1 MKFLLVLVILK
12 INLIIL
18 LPPADIWNKVQQYIK
33 EGIMDDFNKKH
44 FIFDEENYNTFDM
57 NSEKMQDLYNKQE
70 QIYKHYGIT
79 SYIFVVKNINKS
91 IEEFGKIKN
100 KTRDNLR
107 RGGYDVDN
115 SIITV
120 FSIESRQGKIYTGNN
135 TKDKCIT
142 DDNAIYMKNRI
153 INNLKNESN
162 YNTLKDY
169 LDDINYFCNK
179 SKNSEPTIFN
189 TRSYKRKENNKNS
202 DIIIGTIISIG
213 FVLVIVGLVICCCKF
228 CKNCKKNNNGNDS
241 YNNNNNDNS
250 VTNYS
255 TQSGGGNSVNVGDNK
270 V

>member
-18 LPPADIWNKVQQYIK
+18 LPSVDIWNKVQQYIK
-33 EGIMDDFNKKH
+33 EGIMNDFNKKY
-44 FIFDEENYNTFDM
+44 FIFIEENYTALDV

-70 QIYKHYGIT
+70 QIYNNYGIT
-79 SYIFVVKNINKS
+79 SYIFAVKNINKF
-91 IEEFGKIKN
+91 IEEIGKIRN

-107 RGGYDVDN
+107 KGGYDVDN

-120 FSIESRQGKIYTGNN
+120 FSIESRQGKIYIGNN
-135 TKDKCIT
+135 TKEKCIT

-153 INNLKNESN
+153 INNLKNESNN

-179 SKNSEPTIFN
+179 SKNSEPTIYN
-189 TRSYKRKENNKNS
+189 TRSYKRRENNKNS

-213 FVLVIVGLVICCCKF
+213 FVLVTVGLVICCCKF
-228 CKNCKKNNNGNDS
+228 CKNCKNNNNGNDS
-241 YNNNNNDNS
+241 YNNDNS
-250 VTNYS
+250 VANYS
-255 TQSGGGNSVNVGDNK
+255 SKSDGGNNVNAGGNK